1 MEESQTQKI
10 LALPLQ
16 NQVRTDP
23 WAKLNTCDLIHQ
35 LNVPFVQH
43 SHILIRPH

>member
-1 MEESQTQKI
+1 MEESQKQKI

-23 WAKLNTCDLIHQ
+23 WAKLNTCEADLIHQ
-35 LNVPFVQH
+35 PNVALCII
-43 SHILIRPH
+43 HIF